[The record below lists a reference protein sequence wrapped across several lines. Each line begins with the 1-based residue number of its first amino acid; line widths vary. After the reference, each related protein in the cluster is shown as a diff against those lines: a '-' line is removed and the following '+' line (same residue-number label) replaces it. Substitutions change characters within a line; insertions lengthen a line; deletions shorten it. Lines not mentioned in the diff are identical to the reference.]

1 MDSYYEGKSLGSDG
15 TLKIARRVLICLF
28 LFLPFVFTLSG
39 QEIMTAENF
48 FDRTSEKYGEV
59 KDYIAQISISLEKE
73 KMEGTLYY
81 KNPNLLRIDFSTPVE
96 QVLVTDGSKLTV
108 YIPQYRV
115 IMSQALKK
123 RSSASIAAMASRQG
137 LLLLKR
143 NYAIAFLE
151 GPNPVP
157 LDEKSDER
165 VTKLKLTWRSS
176 AEGFREL
183 VLSINGKGLIQRID
197 AVTVGYQK
205 IQFDFR
211 DIRLNQNI
219 PDARFKYDPPASAN
233 VLENFLFEPEG

>member
-1 MDSYYEGKSLGSDG
+1 
-15 TLKIARRVLICLF
+15 
-28 LFLPFVFTLSG
+28 
-39 QEIMTAENF
+39 MTAENF
-48 FDRTSEKYGEV
+48 FDRISEKYGEV
-59 KDYIAQISISLEKE
+59 KDYITGIKISLEKE
-73 KMEGTLYY
+73 TMEGTLYY
-81 KNPNLLRIDFSTPVE
+81 KNPNLLRIDFSVPAE
-96 QVLVTDGSKLTV
+96 QVMVTDGEKLTV

-123 RSSASIAAMASRQG
+123 RSSASVAAMASRQG

-143 NYAIAFLE
+143 NYAIAYLE

-157 LDEKSDER
+157 LDEESDER
-165 VTKLKLTWRSS
+165 VTKLKMTWRTN

-183 VLSINGKGLIQRID
+183 VLSINAAGLIRRID

-205 IQFDFR
+205 IQFDFL

-233 VLENFLFEPEG
+233 ILENFLFEPES